1 MKRKSNVWW
10 KYRLLR
16 LPIACALNYYAIKK
30 NPKNRKFPK
39 PIGFGKSQKYVNFII
54 PKMKRKSNGWCKYRL
69 LRLLIACEFHYY
81 IGFGKSQ
88 KYVNFII
95 PKMKRKSNGWWK
107 YRLLRLLIVFEFHY
121 YTIIKNPKNRKFPK
135 PIGFGKSQKYVNF
148 IIPKMKRKSN
158 GWCKYRLLRL
168 LIVCEFHY

>member
-16 LPIACALNYYAIKK
+16 LPIACALHYYAIKK

-39 PIGFGKSQKYVNFII
+39 LIG
-54 PKMKRKSNGWCKYRL
+54 L
-69 LRLLIACEFHYY
+69 
-81 IGFGKSQ
+81 
-88 KYVNFII
+88 
-95 PKMKRKSNGWWK
+95 
-107 YRLLRLLIVFEFHY
+107 
-121 YTIIKNPKNRKFPK
+121 
-135 PIGFGKSQKYVNF
+135 GKSQKYVNF

-168 LIVCEFHY
+168 LIVCEFHYYTIIKNPKNRKFPKPIGFGKSQKYVNFISPKMKRKSNGWCKYRLLRLLIACEFHYYIGFGKSKKYVNFIIPLNETEI